1 MPEMARQKRLKR
13 DQAVTSMGS
22 RQVLVW
28 ADWDDTG
35 RVNIIVRD
43 VVMPLDMVEIH
54 GLGDTVGLVE
64 VSEIPEEIRVIDDSS
79 DIALKVSV
87 VYRIETNQCDKKPPV
102 GFHKLRS
109 E

>member
-54 GLGDTVGLVE
+54 GHGDAVGLVE
-64 VSEIPEEIRVIDDSS
+64 IFQIPEQVRVVDDSPE
-79 DIALKVSV
+79 IAFEMTMVHGV
-87 VYRIETNQCDKKPPV
+87 EPNQCDKKPPV